1 MRYLDLDIKTINEKL
16 KNREIKPID
25 LVLESFQRIEET
37 KLNCFITLNKEEAI
51 KKAIELEN
59 KEVDNLLF
67 GLPIAIK
74 DNIVT
79 KDYHYVTTCRE
90 NSCIRFQFRPA
101 DLFITRGRVICRGGI
116 LPRVF

>member
-1 MRYLDLDIKTINEKL
+1 MRYLDLDIKTINDKL
-16 KNREIKPID
+16 KSKEIKPID
-25 LVLESFQRIEET
+25 LVLEAFQRIEET
-37 KLNCFITLNKEEAI
+37 NLNCFITLNKEEAI

-79 KDYHYVTTCRE
+79 KDLRTTAASRILE
-90 NSCIRFQFRPA
+90 
-101 DLFITRGRVICRGGI
+101 DFIPIYDATVITKLKI
-116 LPRVF
+116 KT